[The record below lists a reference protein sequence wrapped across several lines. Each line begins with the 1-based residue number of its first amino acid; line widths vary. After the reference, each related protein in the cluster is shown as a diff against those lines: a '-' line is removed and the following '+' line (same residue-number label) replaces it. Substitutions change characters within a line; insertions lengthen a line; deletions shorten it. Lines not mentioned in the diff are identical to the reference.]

1 MGESGV
7 KHHKLFSVGSCI
19 VCPSSYVSY
28 YPCVIFKPFFNL
40 MYKDKN
46 IRTKYITQHVINDKH
61 SDNMNFQSRHVSRR
75 LSKETKFGEKKKGHL
90 QQLYNIICLCHNQK
104 YWNSLKGN

>member
-1 MGESGV
+1 MPGWV
-7 KHHKLFSVGSCI
+7 KVELNTINFFPLALALSVLRVTFLI
-19 VCPSSYVSY
+19 T
-28 YPCVIFKPFFNL
+28 PCVIFKPFFNL

-75 LSKETKFGEKKKGHL
+75 LSKETKFGEKKKGT
-90 QQLYNIICLCHNQK
+90 YNSCIILFVYVTTRNI
-104 YWNSLKGN
+104 GIV